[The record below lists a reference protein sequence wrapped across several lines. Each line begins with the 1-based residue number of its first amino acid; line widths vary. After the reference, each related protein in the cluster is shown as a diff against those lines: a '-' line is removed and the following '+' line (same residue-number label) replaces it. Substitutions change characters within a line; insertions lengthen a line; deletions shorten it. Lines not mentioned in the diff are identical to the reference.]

1 MTEQIVTPGF
11 PILPEIGRPRRLSS
25 SLTKPT
31 AIFSMAIL
39 VAFLGIA
46 ALSDVIAPYGKN
58 EPTTAYFASPSAE
71 FPFGTDNL
79 GRDVL
84 SRTIHAARVSL
95 QVGLLAVF
103 MGTLSGAVIG
113 ILTGY
118 FGGLA
123 DVIGQRLIDI
133 LMSLPGILLALVI
146 ASGLGASLVNVS
158 LAIGIAILP
167 GSARVMRGSTMSV
180 RSRPFVEAARA
191 TGATNLRIIGRHILP
206 NVMAPLFVIAS
217 VQLGFAIISEAS
229 LSFLGLGIPLG
240 TPSWGSM
247 LSGSALLYMYRAPWM
262 GIAPGVAL
270 TLVIMATNLL
280 GDTLRDALDPRMRGA
295 T

>member
-1 MTEQIVTPGF
+1 MSEQTVATGLPR
-11 PILPEIGRPRRLSS
+11 LPEMARTRRLNS
-25 SLTKPT
+25 SLIKPT
-31 AIFSMAIL
+31 AVFSVAIL
-39 VAFLGIA
+39 VLFLA
-46 ALSDVIAPYGKN
+46 VALLSDLIAPYGKN
-58 EPTTAYFASPSAE
+58 EPTAHYFASPSAE
-71 FPFGTDNL
+71 FPLGTDNL
-79 GRDVL
+79 GRDML
-84 SRTIHAARVSL
+84 SRTIHGARVSL
-95 QVGLLAVF
+95 QVGLLAVL
-103 MGTLSGAVIG
+103 MGTVSGAVIG
-113 ILTGY
+113 VLTGY

-123 DVIGQRLIDI
+123 DVLGQRLIDI

-146 ASGLGASLVNVS
+146 ASGLGASLFNVS

-167 GSARVMRGSTMSV
+167 GSARIMRGSTMSV

-191 TGATNLRIIGRHILP
+191 TGAHNLRIIGRHILP

-240 TPSWGSM
+240 TPSWGNM
-247 LSGSALLYMYRAPWM
+247 LSGSALLYMHRAPWM

-295 T
+295 G